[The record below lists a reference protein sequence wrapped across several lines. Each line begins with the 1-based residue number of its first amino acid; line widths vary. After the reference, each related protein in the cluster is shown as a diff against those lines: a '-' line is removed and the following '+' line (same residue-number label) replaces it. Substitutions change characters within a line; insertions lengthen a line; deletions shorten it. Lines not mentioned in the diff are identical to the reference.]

1 MTTGPGG
8 LVQSSR
14 PPLSLRLSPEFED
27 AIRGIP
33 GVRAASVV
41 TDAAGTPTEVHV
53 VTGNEKSAKQFVRD
67 SQSVARAS
75 FELELDHRVVS
86 IVQLPTVGPSVLTSV
101 GGDEMPGASP
111 AADTISEPAHR
122 AVLRSIDL
130 TNRETSSDARVTL
143 SLEELKLTGL
153 ASGPKTTTMRPRLV
167 AEATLRAVGELL
179 GWTCHIDTAQIVA
192 VGNHQV
198 ALTTISAAIP
208 RLGVQIFSGC
218 AVVRDDES
226 DAVARSVL
234 GAVNRHLSG

>member
-1 MTTGPGG
+1 VLT
-8 LVQSSR
+8 SR
-14 PPLSLRLSPEFED
+14 PPLPLRLSPEFED

-53 VTGNEKSAKQFVRD
+53 VTGDEKSAKQFVRD
-67 SQSVARAS
+67 IQSVAMAS
-75 FELELDHRVVS
+75 FELELDHRVS
-86 IVQLPTVGPSVLTSV
+86 IVQLPTVGASVLTPV
-101 GGDEMPGASP
+101 AGDEIPGASP
-111 AADTISEPAHR
+111 TEEAVTEPAHR

-130 TNRETSSDARVTL
+130 TNRETGSDARVTL
-143 SLEELKLTGL
+143 SLDDLQLTGL
-153 ASGPKTTTMRPRLV
+153 ASGPKTITMRPRLV

-218 AVVRDDES
+218 AVVREDES

>member
-1 MTTGPGG
+1 VLT
-8 LVQSSR
+8 SR
-14 PPLSLRLSPEFED
+14 PPLPLRLSPEFED

-53 VTGNEKSAKQFVRD
+53 VTGDEKSAKQFVRD
-67 SQSVARAS
+67 IQSVAMAS

-86 IVQLPTVGPSVLTSV
+86 IVQLPTVGASVLTPV
-101 GGDEMPGASP
+101 AGDEIPGASP
-111 AADTISEPAHR
+111 TEEAVTEPAHR

-130 TNRETSSDARVTL
+130 TNRETGSDARVT
-143 SLEELKLTGL
+143 
-153 ASGPKTTTMRPRLV
+153 SGPKTITMRPRLV

-218 AVVRDDES
+218 AVVREDES